1 MRKLFAALLILS
13 IISLWFVNYQTEKG
27 PTQAPE
33 NDNISAF
40 ADQKLARTVWNEFS
54 DPKLLIKHC
63 LSQFK
68 KNLDA
73 TDCTLS
79 TSSADQTKLF
89 SNVLWEIWSG
99 HTGLAKDKIE
109 SLQQEEPWSSWGNIG
124 LLELALHTGN
134 QTQLGSL
141 LAQFRDSFL
150 SAKNTSL
157 LQSYKYYELW
167 YARNELEW
175 EKLEALLEK
184 YSIEQITKDS
194 ELLFLQSNV
203 FFVRGQRDYLEKLL
217 NQTKLSVRNTVDY
230 TYSLIYLAILKSD
243 TEESKTIVN
252 KFAEDSPENIDIVL
266 EKAQMDLL
274 DTSPTVREA
283 ALRKIHNIAKLF
295 SKDLGLLLSVMESLL
310 THHKFDEAGRIF
322 NYIDLTNVILD
333 DFVMF
338 HTITAWNDIYMAE
351 YEDALLKI
359 EKALKM
365 APKDLAANW
374 LKVLLAKKFER
385 PDLAQDSLEIL
396 LRANPFNKNHINQI
410 LHFRNK
416 YKTPELEALY
426 QGMIEQTSI
435 IISRP

>member
-1 MRKLFAALLILS
+1 MRKLLVALLILS
-13 IISLWFVNYQTEKG
+13 IISLWFVNNQTEKE
-27 PTQAPE
+27 PAQAPE

-40 ADQKLARTVWNEFS
+40 ADQKLANTVWNEFS

-68 KNLDA
+68 ENNDA
-73 TDCTLS
+73 TDCILS
-79 TSSADQTKLF
+79 TSSADQAKLF
-89 SNVLWEIWSG
+89 SSVLWKIWSG
-99 HTGLAKDKIE
+99 HTVLAKDEIE
-109 SLQQEEPWSSWGNIG
+109 LLQQEESWSLWGNIG

-141 LAQFRDSFL
+141 LVQFRDSFL
-150 SAKNTSL
+150 SANNTSL

-167 YARNELEW
+167 YTRNELKW
-175 EKLEALLEK
+175 KKLGALLEK
-184 YSIEQITKDS
+184 YTIEQITRDP
-194 ELLFLQSNV
+194 ELLFLQSNI

-217 NQTKLSVRNTVDY
+217 NQTELSARNTVDY

-243 TEESKTIVN
+243 TEESKTIIN
-252 KFAEDSPENIDIVL
+252 KFAEDSSENIDIVL

-283 ALRKIHNIAKLF
+283 ALRKIHHIAKLF

-338 HTITAWNDIYMAE
+338 HTIRAWNDIYMAE

-374 LKVLLAKKFER
+374 LKVLLAKKLER

-396 LRANPFNKNHINQI
+396 LKANPFNKNHINQI

-426 QGMIEQTSI
+426 QCMIQRSVNY
-435 IISRP
+435 